1 VTTADNNVA
10 WTAETPR
17 TVTQLQQ
24 QVRYLQDRL
33 RRQSE
38 SPTTIAIYQLAKSAQ
53 LAMQSATMLAEE
65 NRKLRIA
72 SQRQQRKR
80 DQRRQYIARGGAL
93 QAQQGQ
99 QLAAEA
105 ERVVAE
111 VEQSLA
117 TQGRQRAPPTCT
129 KCHVQGHTRTQC
141 RQ

>member
-1 VTTADNNVA
+1 
-10 WTAETPR
+10 
-17 TVTQLQQ
+17 
-24 QVRYLQDRL
+24 
-33 RRQSE
+33 
-38 SPTTIAIYQLAKSAQ
+38 
-53 LAMQSATMLAEE
+53 MQSATVLVEE

-80 DQRRQYIARGGAL
+80 DQRRQYVVRGGAL

-129 KCHVQGHTRTQC
+129 KCHVQGHMRTQC

>member
-1 VTTADNNVA
+1 
-10 WTAETPR
+10 
-17 TVTQLQQ
+17 
-24 QVRYLQDRL
+24 
-33 RRQSE
+33 
-38 SPTTIAIYQLAKSAQ
+38 
-53 LAMQSATMLAEE
+53 MQSATILAEE